1 MEHKGHRERLKAR
14 FAETGFAGFSQ
25 HEVLELLLFYAI
37 PRVDTNPIAHR
48 LIDRFG
54 SLSGVFEASPAALKE
69 VEGIGDS
76 AACLLHIIPSVAR
89 LYEEDKN
96 SVGLILTETET
107 IAKFII
113 PKFIGKTN
121 EHILAICL
129 DQKGKLL
136 AEKFLSEG
144 SIDKVDVNIREIAK
158 FSLEVQAS
166 NIILAHNHTQGLA
179 LPSNADLLATE
190 ALIKALHPL
199 SVNVFDHFI
208 VARDDCISMRQSGLF
223 SMMQIP

>member
-14 FAETGFAGFSQ
+14 FLETGFLGFSQ

-48 LIDRFG
+48 LIEKFG
-54 SLSGVFEASPAALKE
+54 SLSGVFEASLPSLKE

-76 AACLLHIIPSVAR
+76 AACLLKMIPYIAR

-96 SVGLILTETET
+96 SVGLILTEPET
-107 IAKFII
+107 IARFII

-121 EHILAICL
+121 EHILVICL

-136 AEKFLSEG
+136 ASKFLSEG
-144 SIDKVDVNIREIAK
+144 SIDKVNVNIREIAK
-158 FSLEVQAS
+158 FALEVQAS

-179 LPSNADLLATE
+179 LPSNADIVATE
-190 ALIKALHPL
+190 ALIKALKPL
-199 SVNVFDHFI
+199 SVTVFDHYI
-208 VARDDCISMRQSGLF
+208 VARDDCVSMKQSGIF
-223 SMMQIP
+223 SML